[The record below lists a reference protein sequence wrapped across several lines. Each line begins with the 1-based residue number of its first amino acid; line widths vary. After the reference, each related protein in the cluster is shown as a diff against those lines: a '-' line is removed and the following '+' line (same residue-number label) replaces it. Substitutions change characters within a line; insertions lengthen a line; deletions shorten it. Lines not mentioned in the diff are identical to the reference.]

1 MTNRTIWRTLCDIN
15 IHIFTHIYI
24 YMSILNISLE
34 FLLIILSRLGN
45 PLGES
50 MGNMDGCISSM
61 VIIRHMSDIALLY
74 LIISH
79 SLIRKWQVYINENDG
94 V

>member
-1 MTNRTIWRTLCDIN
+1 MRYKYTHVYT
-15 IHIFTHIYI
+15 HTHIYI

-34 FLLIILSRLGN
+34 FLLIILSRLVN